1 MWFLGVLQGGT
12 PKRSRHERRQQP
24 PESAESRS
32 VERAGYGYAG
42 KAELPQWSAGSGSGS
57 TEHSVQAGPGW
68 PGPEWRAESEGP
80 AGSTGP
86 AGPTGPGS
94 VQAGSAGW
102 PAGSGP
108 IQAGSARWPA
118 GPGSEQAGSARWP
131 AGSGSVQAGSAQWP
145 AGFDE

>member
-57 TEHSVQAGPGW
+57 TEHSVQAGPGQPGW

-94 VQAGSAGW
+94 VQAGS
-102 PAGSGP
+102 
-108 IQAGSARWPA
+108 
-118 GPGSEQAGSARWP
+118 
-131 AGSGSVQAGSAQWP
+131 
-145 AGFDE
+145 